1 MTDSGVE
8 LITLTKSP
16 DLSIH
21 LNQPVKPYVNVD
33 IVKLS
38 ESSLITDACKQMV
51 KMNID
56 EIVVVDKNG
65 APAGLVTDEDVLKKT
80 SEDFVNPTKTTLGD
94 IMTFPV
100 ITIPQ
105 SKTLS
110 DALARMRQYQIRK
123 LVVLSDENK
132 IVGMLYKNTIINLMK
147 NHLASK
153 HERHSSFWAILW
165 NLGIVLQFAGVLMFI
180 PAIIA
185 TILWETIPATGIYLM
200 STLLLMTGFFM
211 NTYGERHPLKL
222 RDVAVLVFASFM
234 VLVLF
239 GTIPHLLVVPHD
251 PTKPLEHLANSF
263 FESSAGF
270 TTGGLSLITTPED
283 LPQSF
288 TFYRSYT
295 QFVGGLS
302 FVYLIVTTFFP
313 EHKLRTMRS
322 FISGKVPQL
331 RELLITITILFSVYI
346 VIIAFALFYLG
357 ERNLIDN
364 FALAMSAVS
373 TGGWIPNSQILTE
386 LSTPEYA
393 VIMFGMIF
401 GALPFGFHY
410 AFVRTKF
417 LSIHMSREVG
427 AYFVILVAAS
437 VMFSLSMDVNPV
449 DAVFNVVSASTTTG
463 FQTINLQNLNPVAGI
478 VITAAMLI
486 GGCGFSTAGGLKV
499 FRLLRLA
506 SIRHIFKKQL
516 AQSDKNELITA
527 MILAVS
533 FPVIPL
539 FVAAHMGS
547 IGYDFEDSYF
557 DAVSALTT
565 TGLGTG
571 TVTSNLDSFSITMF
585 SFLMIL
591 GRIEIILLLYMIV
604 PKLIP

>member
-1 MTDSGVE
+1 MP
-8 LITLTKSP
+8 KSP
-16 DLSIH
+16 DLSAH
-21 LNQPVKPYVNVD
+21 LNQPVKSYVNVD
-33 IVKLS
+33 VVKLN
-38 ESSLITDACKQMV
+38 ESSLIPNACKQMI

-56 EIVVVDKNG
+56 EIIVVDKNES
-65 APAGLVTDEDVLKKT
+65 PVGLVTDEDVLKKT
-80 SEDFVNPTKTTLGD
+80 SENFVNPTKTTLGD

-100 ITIPQ
+100 ISIQQGKP
-105 SKTLS
+105 LS
-110 DALARMRQYQIRK
+110 EALEKMRQYKVRK

-132 IVGMLYKNTIINLMK
+132 IVGMLYKNVIINLMK
-147 NHLASK
+147 SHLASK
-153 HERHSSFWAILW
+153 HEKQSSFWAVLW

-180 PAIIA
+180 PAIVA

-200 STLLLMTGFFM
+200 STLLLVTGFFM
-211 NTYGERHPLKL
+211 NTYGERHPLTL
-222 RDVAVLVFASFM
+222 RGVAVLVFVSFM
-234 VLVLF
+234 VLVSF
-239 GTIPHLLVVPHD
+239 GTIPHLLVVPYD
-251 PTKPLEHLANSF
+251 STKPLEHFANSF

-313 EHKLRTMRS
+313 EHKLRSMRS
-322 FISGKVPQL
+322 FISGKIPQL

-346 VIIAFALFYLG
+346 VIIAFALYYLG

-364 FALAMSAVS
+364 FAVAMSAVS
-373 TGGWIPNSQILTE
+373 TGGWIPNSQILTG
-386 LSTPEYA
+386 LTIPEYA
-393 VIMFGMIF
+393 VIMFGMIL

-417 LSIHMSREVG
+417 MSFHINKEVG
-427 AYFVILVAAS
+427 VYFAILIVVSLVFLFS
-437 VMFSLSMDVNPV
+437 VNADPI
-449 DAVFNVVSASTTTG
+449 DAIFNVISASTTTG
-463 FQTINLQNLNPVAGI
+463 FQTINLQNLNLISGI
-478 VITAAMLI
+478 VITIAMLI

-499 FRLLRLA
+499 FRLIRLA
-506 SIRHIFKKQL
+506 SIQSLFKKQL
-516 AQSDKNELITA
+516 TQSDKNELITA
-527 MILAVS
+527 IILAIS
-533 FPVIPL
+533 FPIIPL
-539 FVAAHMGS
+539 FVAGHMNS
-547 IGYDFEDSYF
+547 LGYDFEDSYL

-565 TGLGTG
+565 TGLGAG
-571 TVTSNLDSFSITMF
+571 TVTANLDSFSITVF